1 MLELEN
7 FGLKIGEREILADVN
22 IKINEDE
29 KCLLLGPNGIGKT
42 AFLKSLM
49 GFPPYSVVGK
59 IIFNKEDITSL
70 PINERFKR
78 GIFLLFQDTEEIN
91 VRIGRLLKLIS
102 SEEKIEEALKMLNL
116 SKEFL
121 NREINKSLSGGERK
135 TVEMLQMLVSSPK
148 LALIDEFDAGVD
160 FSLLKTFT
168 QVINSNKFSA
178 IIVTHNYSTIS
189 MLKIN
194 RILLLKD
201 KNIRE
206 IDKEELER
214 IVKEGY
220 GQI

>member
-1 MLELEN
+1 M
-7 FGLKIGEREILADVN
+7 KIGEREILADVN

>member
-7 FGLKIGEREILADVN
+7 FGLKIGEREILVDVN

-49 GFPPYSVVGK
+49 GFPPYSIVGK
-59 IIFNKEDITSL
+59 IIFNKEDMTSL

>member
-102 SEEKIEEALKMLNL
+102 SEEKIDEALKMLNL

>member
-1 MLELEN
+1 M
-7 FGLKIGEREILADVN
+7 KIGEREILADVN

-194 RILLLKD
+194 RILLLK
-201 KNIRE
+201 
-206 IDKEELER
+206 
-214 IVKEGY
+214 
-220 GQI
+220 